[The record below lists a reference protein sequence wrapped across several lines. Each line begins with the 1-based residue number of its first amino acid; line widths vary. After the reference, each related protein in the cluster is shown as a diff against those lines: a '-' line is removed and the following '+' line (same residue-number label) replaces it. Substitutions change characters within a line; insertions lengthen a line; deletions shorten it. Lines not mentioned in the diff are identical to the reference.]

1 MQRDMYNQN
10 VLKINFAG
18 DITLANNTY
27 SHFISN
33 SIINE
38 KVKLEEDN
46 IIIDI
51 DREYDNNIIKQIKS
65 LLQEY
70 LNSFII
76 YKNYQIFEFENIFI
90 VGIPKDIV
98 EISKFVFCEICG
110 YGLSNEEELLVHR
123 RSHGIM

>member
-1 MQRDMYNQN
+1 MFNQN
-10 VLKINFAG
+10 ILKINFAG
-18 DITLANNTY
+18 DITLANNIY
-27 SHFISN
+27 NHFISSN

-46 IIIDI
+46 IIIFI
-51 DREYDNNIIKQIKS
+51 NREYDKNEIKQIRS

-76 YKNYQIFEFENIFI
+76 YKKHQIFELGNVFTI
-90 VGIPKDIV
+90 GIPKDIV
-98 EISKFVFCEICG
+98 EISKLVFCEICG

-123 RSHGIM
+123 RSHGII

>member
-1 MQRDMYNQN
+1 MCNQN
-10 VLKINFAG
+10 VLKINFAV
-18 DITLANNTY
+18 DIILANNIY
-27 SHFISN
+27 NYFISN
-33 SIINE
+33 STINE

-46 IIIDI
+46 IIVSIN
-51 DREYDNNIIKQIKS
+51 REHDKNVIKQIRS

-76 YKNYQIFEFENIFI
+76 YKNHKIFELENIFT

-98 EISKFVFCEICG
+98 EISKLVFCEICG

-123 RSHGIM
+123 RSHGII

>member
-1 MQRDMYNQN
+1 MCNQN

-18 DITLANNTY
+18 DIILANNIY
-27 SHFISN
+27 NYFISN
-33 SIINE
+33 STINE

-46 IIIDI
+46 IIVSIN
-51 DREYDNNIIKQIKS
+51 REHDKNVIKQIRS

-76 YKNYQIFEFENIFI
+76 YKNHKIFELENIFT

-98 EISKFVFCEICG
+98 EISKLVFCEICG

-123 RSHGIM
+123 RSHGII

>member
-1 MQRDMYNQN
+1 MFNQN
-10 VLKINFAG
+10 ILKINFAG
-18 DITLANNTY
+18 DITLANNIY
-27 SHFISN
+27 NHFISN

-46 IIIDI
+46 IIIFI
-51 DREYDNNIIKQIKS
+51 NREYDKNEIKQIRS

-76 YKNYQIFEFENIFI
+76 YKKHQIFELGNVFT

-98 EISKFVFCEICG
+98 EISKLVFCEICG

-123 RSHGIM
+123 RSHGII

>member
-1 MQRDMYNQN
+1 MFNEN
-10 VLKINFAG
+10 ILKINFAG
-18 DITLANNTY
+18 DITLANNIY
-27 SHFISN
+27 NHFISSN

-46 IIIDI
+46 IIIFI
-51 DREYDNNIIKQIKS
+51 NREYDKNVIKQIRS

-76 YKNYQIFEFENIFI
+76 YKKHQTFELGNVFT

-98 EISKFVFCEICG
+98 EISKLVFCEICG

-123 RSHGIM
+123 RSHGII

>member
-1 MQRDMYNQN
+1 MPNQN
-10 VLKINFAG
+10 FLKINFAG
-18 DITLANNTY
+18 DIILANNIY
-27 SHFISN
+27 NYFISN

-38 KVKLEEDN
+38 KVKLEDDN
-46 IIIDI
+46 IIISI
-51 DREYDNNIIKQIKS
+51 NSEYDKNVIKQIRS

-76 YKNYQIFEFENIFI
+76 YKNHQIFELENIFT

-98 EISKFVFCEICG
+98 EISKLVFCEICG

-123 RSHGIM
+123 RTHGII

>member
-1 MQRDMYNQN
+1 MCNQN

-18 DITLANNTY
+18 DIILANNIY
-27 SHFISN
+27 NHFISN
-33 SIINE
+33 STINE

-46 IIIDI
+46 IIISI
-51 DREYDNNIIKQIKS
+51 NREHDKNVIKQVRS

-76 YKNYQIFEFENIFI
+76 YKNHKIFELENIFT
-90 VGIPKDIV
+90 VGIPKNIV
-98 EISKFVFCEICG
+98 EISKLVFCEICS

-123 RSHGIM
+123 RSHGII

>member
-1 MQRDMYNQN
+1 MFNQN
-10 VLKINFAG
+10 ILKINFAG
-18 DITLANNTY
+18 DITLANNIY
-27 SHFISN
+27 NHFISN

-46 IIIDI
+46 IIIFI
-51 DREYDNNIIKQIKS
+51 NREYDKNVIKQIRS

-76 YKNYQIFEFENIFI
+76 YKNYQIFELGNVFT

-98 EISKFVFCEICG
+98 EISKLVFCEICG

-123 RSHGIM
+123 RSHGII

>member
-1 MQRDMYNQN
+1 MCNQN

-18 DITLANNTY
+18 DIILANNIY
-27 SHFISN
+27 NYFISN
-33 SIINE
+33 STINE

-46 IIIDI
+46 IIVSIN
-51 DREYDNNIIKQIKS
+51 REHDKNVIKQIRS

-76 YKNYQIFEFENIFI
+76 YKKHQIFELGNVFT

-98 EISKFVFCEICG
+98 EISKLVFCEICG

-123 RSHGIM
+123 RSHGII

>member
-1 MQRDMYNQN
+1 MHNQN
-10 VLKINFAG
+10 VLKISFAG
-18 DITLANNTY
+18 DITLANNIY
-27 SHFISN
+27 NHFISN

-46 IIIDI
+46 IIIFI
-51 DREYDNNIIKQIKS
+51 NREYDKNVIKQIRS

-76 YKNYQIFEFENIFI
+76 YKNYQIFELGNVFT

-98 EISKFVFCEICG
+98 EISKLVFCEICG

-123 RSHGIM
+123 RSHGII

>member
-1 MQRDMYNQN
+1 MFNQN
-10 VLKINFAG
+10 ILKINFAG
-18 DITLANNTY
+18 DITLANNIY
-27 SHFISN
+27 NHFISSN

-46 IIIDI
+46 IIIFI
-51 DREYDNNIIKQIKS
+51 NREYDKNEIKQIRS

-76 YKNYQIFEFENIFI
+76 YKKHQIFELGNVFT

-98 EISKFVFCEICG
+98 EISKLVFCEICG

-123 RSHGIM
+123 RSHGII

>member
-1 MQRDMYNQN
+1 MFNQN
-10 VLKINFAG
+10 ILKINFAG
-18 DITLANNTY
+18 DITLANNIY
-27 SHFISN
+27 NHFISSN

-46 IIIDI
+46 IIIFI
-51 DREYDNNIIKQIKS
+51 NREYDKNEIKQIRS

-76 YKNYQIFEFENIFI
+76 YKNHQIFELENIFT

-98 EISKFVFCEICG
+98 EISKLVFCEICG

-123 RSHGIM
+123 RSHGII

>member
-1 MQRDMYNQN
+1 MCNQN

-18 DITLANNTY
+18 DIILANNIY
-27 SHFISN
+27 NHFISN
-33 SIINE
+33 VTINE
-38 KVKLEEDN
+38 KVKLEENN
-46 IIIDI
+46 IIISI
-51 DREYDNNIIKQIKS
+51 NREHDKNVIKQIRS

-76 YKNYQIFEFENIFI
+76 YKNHKIFELENIFT

-98 EISKFVFCEICG
+98 EISKLVFCEICG

-123 RSHGIM
+123 RSHGII

>member
-1 MQRDMYNQN
+1 MCNQN

-18 DITLANNTY
+18 DIILANNIY
-27 SHFISN
+27 NHFISN
-33 SIINE
+33 LTINE
-38 KVKLEEDN
+38 KVKLEENN
-46 IIIDI
+46 IIISI
-51 DREYDNNIIKQIKS
+51 NREHDKNVIKQIRS

-76 YKNYQIFEFENIFI
+76 YKNYQIFEFENIFT

-98 EISKFVFCEICG
+98 EISKLVFCEICG

-123 RSHGIM
+123 RSHGII